1 MYKGIYE
8 YTNGFEDEEP
18 NEIKTI
24 DIDDPIYNNKRPIMP
39 CKKDQHSVY
48 LWRWKRHFPTAAVC
62 LGLLCVLL
70 LAWIIGLLL
79 YQRNQLT
86 SSDTLTKER
95 DQLQTSYNT
104 LTKERDQ
111 LQTSFNNLTKE
122 RDQIQTSFNTPTKV
136 RDQLQTSYNTPTK
149 VRDQLQTSYNT
160 DQIQTSYNTL
170 TKERDQLQTNY
181 NTLTKERDQLQTSNN
196 TLTAERDQ
204 LQTSYNTL
212 TKQRDQL
219 QTSYNSLTK
228 ERDQLQTSYNTLSK
242 ERDQLQTSN
251 NTLTAERDQLQ
262 TDYNT
267 LTEQRDQLETSCNT
281 LTAERDQIQTNNNSL
296 TKERD
301 QLQTSNN
308 TLTEERDQLQ
318 KETECLKQSLVQ
330 KVCLDGWKKLGSSCY
345 YVSTEYKSWEES
357 RQDCR
362 NRGADLVVIKS
373 EDDQTFVNWLCG
385 VKNYVWIGLTDSVSE
400 GTWKWVDDTPLTTKY
415 WNSKEPNGGGAENCV
430 YFYSWSSDTGEWWDY
445 DCSYKYRWICE
456 K

>member
-24 DIDDPIYNNKRPIMP
+24 DIDDHIYNNKRPIMP
-39 CKKDQHSVY
+39 RKKDGAGDQHSVY

-104 LTKERDQ
+104 LTKEKDQLQTNFNTLTKERDHLQTSSNTLTKERDQ
-111 LQTSFNNLTKE
+111 LQTSSNTLTKE
-122 RDQIQTSFNTPTKV
+122 K
-136 RDQLQTSYNTPTK
+136 
-149 VRDQLQTSYNT
+149 
-160 DQIQTSYNTL
+160 DQIQTSYNIL

-181 NTLTKERDQLQTSNN
+181 NTLTK
-196 TLTAERDQ
+196 ERDQ

-228 ERDQLQTSYNTLSK
+228 ERDQLQTS
-242 ERDQLQTSN
+242 N

-262 TDYNT
+262 TEYNT
-267 LTEQRDQLETSCNT
+267 LTKQRDQLQISCNT

-296 TKERD
+296 TKERDQLQTSNNTLTAERD

-330 KVCLDGWKKLGSSCY
+330 KVCPDGWKKLGSSCY
-345 YVSTEYKSWEES
+345 YVSTETKSWEES

-373 EDDQTFVNWLCG
+373 KDDQTFVNWLCG

-415 WNSKEPNGGGAENCV
+415 WNSGQ
-430 YFYSWSSDTGEWWDY
+430 SDSVLFLLQVLEQ
-445 DCSYKYRWICE
+445 
-456 K
+456 

>member
-24 DIDDPIYNNKRPIMP
+24 DIDDHIYNNKRPIMP
-39 CKKDQHSVY
+39 RKKDGAGDQHSVY

-86 SSDTLTKER
+86 SSNTLTKERDQVQSSGNNLTKER

-111 LQTSFNNLTKE
+111 LQTS
-122 RDQIQTSFNTPTKV
+122 
-136 RDQLQTSYNTPTK
+136 
-149 VRDQLQTSYNT
+149 
-160 DQIQTSYNTL
+160 YNTL
-170 TKERDQLQTNY
+170 TKERDQLQ
-181 NTLTKERDQLQTSNN
+181 
-196 TLTAERDQ
+196 
-204 LQTSYNTL
+204 
-212 TKQRDQL
+212 
-219 QTSYNSLTK
+219 
-228 ERDQLQTSYNTLSK
+228 
-242 ERDQLQTSN
+242 
-251 NTLTAERDQLQ
+251 
-262 TDYNT
+262 
-267 LTEQRDQLETSCNT
+267 
-281 LTAERDQIQTNNNSL
+281 
-296 TKERD
+296 
-301 QLQTSNN
+301 
-308 TLTEERDQLQ
+308 
-318 KETECLKQSLVQ
+318 KETERLKQSIVE
-330 KVCLDGWKKLGSSCY
+330 KVCPRGWKKLGSSCY
-345 YVSTEYKSWEES
+345 YVSTEEKSWEES

-362 NRGADLVVIKS
+362 DRGAHLVVIKS

-385 VKNYVWIGLTDSVSE
+385 VKNYVWIGLTDSVTE

-415 WNSKEPNGGGAENCV
+415 WNSKEPNGGRAENCV
-430 YFYSWSSDTGEWWDY
+430 YFYSWSSDTGAWWDY

>member
-1 MYKGIYE
+1 M
-8 YTNGFEDEEP
+8 
-18 NEIKTI
+18 
-24 DIDDPIYNNKRPIMP
+24 IMI
-39 CKKDQHSVY
+39 CTSVY

-70 LAWIIGLLL
+70 LAWIIGL
-79 YQRNQLT
+79 
-86 SSDTLTKER
+86 
-95 DQLQTSYNT
+95 
-104 LTKERDQ
+104 
-111 LQTSFNNLTKE
+111 
-122 RDQIQTSFNTPTKV
+122 
-136 RDQLQTSYNTPTK
+136 
-149 VRDQLQTSYNT
+149 
-160 DQIQTSYNTL
+160 
-170 TKERDQLQTNY
+170 
-181 NTLTKERDQLQTSNN
+181 
-196 TLTAERDQ
+196 
-204 LQTSYNTL
+204 YNTL

-251 NTLTAERDQLQ
+251 NTLTAERDQL
-262 TDYNT
+262 
-267 LTEQRDQLETSCNT
+267 
-281 LTAERDQIQTNNNSL
+281 L

-308 TLTEERDQLQ
+308 TLTEERDQN
-318 KETECLKQSLVQ
+318 VQ
-330 KVCLDGWKKLGSSCY
+330 LIVCLDGWKKLGSSCY